1 MATTSVQWM
10 LDAACLGRT
19 DLDWF
24 DLECGLEAAANVC
37 YTCPVINQCLN
48 YAIEHELDIG
58 VWGGVWGA
66 TLVKLQRGRVGH
78 GRGRG

>member
-1 MATTSVQWM
+1 M

-66 TLVKLQRGRVGH
+66 TLVKLQSGRVGH